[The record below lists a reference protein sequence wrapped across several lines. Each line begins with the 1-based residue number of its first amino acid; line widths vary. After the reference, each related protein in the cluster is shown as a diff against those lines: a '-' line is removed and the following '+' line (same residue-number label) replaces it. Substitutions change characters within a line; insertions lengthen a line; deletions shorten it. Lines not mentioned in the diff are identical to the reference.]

1 MDRFLLYFILVL
13 GVYSVFLVYRDQV
26 YQYDPQLSSRQAEAQ
41 IGVVQ
46 ALDVTSPVTSLRSF
60 TVFGE
65 GPYQGVREL
74 DIYYV
79 DCDTKPANGWA
90 SIDPSNNH
98 V

>member
-1 MDRFLLYFILVL
+1 MDLLQLYFII

-26 YQYDPQLSSRQAEAQ
+26 YQYDPQLSSRQAEAE

-46 ALDVTSPVTSLRSF
+46 GLDVTSPVTSLRSF

-65 GPYQGVREL
+65 GPYQGVREV

-79 DCDTKPANGWA
+79 DCDACPQTVGLA
-90 SIDPSNNH
+90 
-98 V
+98 